1 MCKSMEIIELMVHQG
16 NCKLFCRAQCKIYE
30 RRENIVKVEPGDR
43 GRRQI
48 ITWSVNE
55 FGLYTKVNGKPV
67 GK

>member
-1 MCKSMEIIELMVHQG
+1 MEIIELMVHQG
-16 NCKLFCRAQCKIYE
+16 NCKLLCRAQCKIYE

-48 ITWSVNE
+48 IIRSVNE
-55 FGLYTKVNGKPV
+55 FGLYPKVNGKPV